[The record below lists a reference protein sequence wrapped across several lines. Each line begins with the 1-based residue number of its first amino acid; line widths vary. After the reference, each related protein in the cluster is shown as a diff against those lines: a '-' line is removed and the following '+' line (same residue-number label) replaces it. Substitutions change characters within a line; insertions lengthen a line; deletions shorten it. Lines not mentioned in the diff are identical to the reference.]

1 MDILLTTY
9 AGYLGLSCLATWWV
23 GRTLRKHGPRLVEGD
38 NREDLKVYRDAYT
51 HLLIVG
57 FFLINFGVIS
67 LALRYGDAVR
77 DVQSAVEL
85 LSTKVG
91 LVLLVLGVMH
101 FIIIA
106 SLAKARNAD
115 KHTPPRRRAWGEEPV

>member
-1 MDILLTTY
+1 MT
-9 AGYLGLSCLATWWV
+9 CLHMLQTIATES
-23 GRTLRKHGPRLVEGD
+23 P
-38 NREDLKVYRDAYT
+38 
-51 HLLIVG
+51 G
-57 FFLINFGVIS
+57 FKASYLINFGVIS